1 MCVRCVRCLWSVSTA
16 SVKNRAWNPNWAWLS
31 LIYLAAQRRDKVPAR
46 VEVVPLYRQLF
57 SAWNIVSYLCELVRS
72 YAILRDAHELEL
84 IPPKKRLNN
93 CCLGLFEGGRGFD
106 RGKINSETPSMNFA
120 ANVPLWNRFFLFFI
134 LFYFLSH
141 LRSNVKIPG
150 GRMNG
155 YDYS

>member
-1 MCVRCVRCLWSVSTA
+1 MEPQLGVTES
-16 SVKNRAWNPNWAWLS
+16 N
-31 LIYLAAQRRDKVPAR
+31 
-46 VEVVPLYRQLF
+46 LF
-57 SAWNIVSYLCELVRS
+57 SSAKERQGSGAGRGCAIVSAAFQRLKYRLVLVR
-72 YAILRDAHELEL
+72 ACPILRDAHELEL

-120 ANVPLWNRFFLFFI
+120 ANVPLWNRFSLFFI
-134 LFYFLSH
+134 LFYFLPH

>member
-1 MCVRCVRCLWSVSTA
+1 MEPQLGVTES
-16 SVKNRAWNPNWAWLS
+16 N
-31 LIYLAAQRRDKVPAR
+31 
-46 VEVVPLYRQLF
+46 LF
-57 SAWNIVSYLCELVRS
+57 SSAKERQGSGAGRGCAIVSAAFQRLKYRLVLVRVCP
-72 YAILRDAHELEL
+72 ILRDAHELEL

-120 ANVPLWNRFFLFFI
+120 ANVPLWNRFSLFFI

>member
-1 MCVRCVRCLWSVSTA
+1 MEPQLGVTES
-16 SVKNRAWNPNWAWLS
+16 N
-31 LIYLAAQRRDKVPAR
+31 
-46 VEVVPLYRQLF
+46 LF
-57 SAWNIVSYLCELVRS
+57 SSAKERQGSGAGRGCAIVSAAFQRLKYRLVLVR
-72 YAILRDAHELEL
+72 ACPILRDAHELEL

-93 CCLGLFEGGRGFD
+93 CCLGLFEGGRGLD

-120 ANVPLWNRFFLFFI
+120 ANVPLWNRFSLFFI
-134 LFYFLSH
+134 HFYFLSH

>member
-1 MCVRCVRCLWSVSTA
+1 MEPQLGVTES
-16 SVKNRAWNPNWAWLS
+16 N
-31 LIYLAAQRRDKVPAR
+31 
-46 VEVVPLYRQLF
+46 LF
-57 SAWNIVSYLCELVRS
+57 SSAKERQGSGAGRGCAIVSAAFQRLKYRLVLVR
-72 YAILRDAHELEL
+72 ACPILRDAHELEL

-120 ANVPLWNRFFLFFI
+120 ANVPLWNRFSLFFI

-141 LRSNVKIPG
+141 LCSNVKIPG

>member
-1 MCVRCVRCLWSVSTA
+1 MTES
-16 SVKNRAWNPNWAWLS
+16 N
-31 LIYLAAQRRDKVPAR
+31 
-46 VEVVPLYRQLF
+46 LF
-57 SAWNIVSYLCELVRS
+57 SSAKERQGSGAGRGCAIVSAAFQRLKYRLILVR
-72 YAILRDAHELEL
+72 ACPILRDAHELEL

-93 CCLGLFEGGRGFD
+93 CCLGLFEGGRGSD

-120 ANVPLWNRFFLFFI
+120 ANVPLWNRFSLFFI

>member
-1 MCVRCVRCLWSVSTA
+1 MELQLGVTES
-16 SVKNRAWNPNWAWLS
+16 N
-31 LIYLAAQRRDKVPAR
+31 
-46 VEVVPLYRQLF
+46 LF
-57 SAWNIVSYLCELVRS
+57 SSAKERQGSGAGRGCAIVSAAFQRLKYRLVLVR
-72 YAILRDAHELEL
+72 ACPILRDAHELEL

-120 ANVPLWNRFFLFFI
+120 ANVPLWNRFSLFFI

>member
-1 MCVRCVRCLWSVSTA
+1 MEPQLGVTES
-16 SVKNRAWNPNWAWLS
+16 N
-31 LIYLAAQRRDKVPAR
+31 
-46 VEVVPLYRQLF
+46 LF
-57 SAWNIVSYLCELVRS
+57 SSAKERQGSGAGRGCAIVSAAFQRLKYRLVLVR
-72 YAILRDAHELEL
+72 ACPILRDAHELEL

-120 ANVPLWNRFFLFFI
+120 ANVPLWNRFSFFFI